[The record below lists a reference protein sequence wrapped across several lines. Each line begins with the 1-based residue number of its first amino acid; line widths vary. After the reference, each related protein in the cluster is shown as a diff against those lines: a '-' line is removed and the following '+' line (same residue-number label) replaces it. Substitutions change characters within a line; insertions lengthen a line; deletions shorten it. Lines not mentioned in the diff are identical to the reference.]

1 MMPDVA
7 AVVELTRRLVRIPSV
22 PGDGLTEEAAAAA
35 VAAEMERLGWSP
47 VVEEAAPGRPNVWAV
62 VEGGRPGPTLLF
74 EGHTDVVTPGEGWSR
89 DPFGGEID
97 DGMIHGRGAA
107 DMKGGVAA
115 MIHGVA
121 AFAAGGPFPGRIVVA
136 ALCDEEGMMLGVK
149 DFVRRGHADGIDG
162 AVVCEPEGGEVC
174 VAQKGSLRLR
184 VDLSGRMA
192 HGAMPEKGRNPLR
205 AAAELVGR
213 LAAVETELRE
223 AVGADPFLGTV
234 HLTPTHIGGG
244 SLPQLNVIPATAT
257 MGVDARTIPGVD
269 HASLVR
275 LLEREAAG
283 VASSTGVGIDIS
295 VLDDRP
301 STVIDPGHGLVR
313 AVVEGHAAVHGRVP
327 PLGGV
332 PGSTDGTIL
341 ARDAGIPVVVYG
353 PGDKWLPHQA
363 DERVAVADVVAAARV
378 YAEAARRFLSPPA

>member
-1 MMPDVA
+1 MMPDVT
-7 AVVELTRRLVRIPSV
+7 AVVDLTRRLVRIPSV
-22 PGDGLTEEAAAAA
+22 PGDGLTEEEAAA
-35 VAAEMERLGWSP
+35 VVAGEMERLGWSP

-62 VEGGRPGPTLLF
+62 VEGGHPGPTLLF

-107 DMKGGVAA
+107 DMKGGLAA

-121 AFAAGGPFPGRIVVA
+121 AFAADGPFPGRIVVA

-149 DFVRRGHADGIDG
+149 DFIRRGHADGLDG

-174 VAQKGSLRLR
+174 IAQKGSLRLR
-184 VDLSGRMA
+184 VDLRGRMA

-205 AAAELVGR
+205 AAAELVSR
-213 LAAVETELRE
+213 LADVEAQLRVT
-223 AVGADPFLGTV
+223 VGTHPHLGTV
-234 HLTPTHIGGG
+234 HLSPTHIGGG

-257 MGVDARTIPGVD
+257 MGVDIRTIPGVD
-269 HASLVR
+269 HPSLVR
-275 LLEREAAG
+275 LLEREAAAIT
-283 VASSTGVGIDIS
+283 ASSGVEVGIS

-301 STVIDPGHGLVR
+301 STVIDPGHALVR
-313 AVVEGHAAVHGRVP
+313 AVVEAHTAVHGRVP

-341 ARDAGIPVVVYG
+341 ARDAGMPVVVYG
-353 PGDKWLPHQA
+353 PGDKWIPHQA
-363 DERVAVADVVAAARV
+363 DERVAVADLAAAAQV
-378 YAEAARRFLSPPA
+378 YAEAARRFFSPPT